1 MATDVTDSAGDTAPD
16 REEGG
21 ATDCALD
28 GGGRMLFFL
37 VGATGAGRGIPA
49 MQFTRRLYRGDSM
62 CSSNVRRKC
71 RVQKMMSSAL
81 KRPLPVMRAEL

>member
-1 MATDVTDSAGDTAPD
+1 MATDATDSAGDTAPD

-49 MQFTRRLYRGDSM
+49 MQLREGYIGVTR
-62 CSSNVRRKC
+62 CVRA
-71 RVQKMMSSAL
+71 M
-81 KRPLPVMRAEL
+81 